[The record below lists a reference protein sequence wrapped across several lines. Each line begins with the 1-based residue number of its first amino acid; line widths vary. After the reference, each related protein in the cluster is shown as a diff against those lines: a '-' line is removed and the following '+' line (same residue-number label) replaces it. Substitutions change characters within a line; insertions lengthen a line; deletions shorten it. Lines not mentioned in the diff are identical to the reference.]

1 MKRLLGL
8 GLCTVF
14 LAGCAA
20 SSADAYEKAYSKTQE
35 LNDYTMNIVTNVTVS
50 DGEKEET
57 QSTVQLLEK
66 GKTDDGE
73 EIFAVSTDEYSP
85 DGTASESGYTYYNGN
100 YYISMPGIKYYL
112 PTDVEAARKSIDDL
126 TNIIALPYGKMY
138 NAIEKDGEYTY
149 QVEGSDVSQYV
160 WSLLQTAADS
170 FGEETFKAENISGKA
185 VVEDG
190 YVKVRS
196 FEAVYRSPDGSKS
209 FQVDI
214 DTTLTDTSAKPEKP
228 KADEYA
234 KIAD

>member
-1 MKRLLGL
+1 MKKLLAL

-20 SSADAYEKAYSKTQE
+20 SSADGYQKAYNRTKE
-35 LNDYTMNIVTNVTVS
+35 LTDYTMSIVTNVTVS

-57 QSTVQLLEK
+57 QSTVQILEK

-73 EIFAVSTDEYSP
+73 DIYTVNTDEYSP
-85 DGTASESGYTYYNGN
+85 DGTASESGYTYYGGN
-100 YYISMPGIKYYL
+100 YYITMPGIKYYL
-112 PTDVEAARKSIDDL
+112 PTDTETAQKTADDL
-126 TNIIALPYGKMY
+126 TNIIALPYDKMY
-138 NAIEKDGEYTY
+138 NVTEKDGEYSY
-149 QVEGSDVSQYV
+149 QVEGADVSQYV

-185 VVEDG
+185 VLEDG
-190 YVKVRS
+190 YVTVRN
-196 FEAVYRSPDGSKS
+196 FEAVYKSSDGSKS
-209 FQVDI
+209 FRVDI

-234 KIAD
+234 KITD